1 MRTLFLLCVLLGAMS
16 RLFTLALNILTPS
29 SIVLKSELV
38 IFKSTQGTS
47 RYAVALTWGAANYNE
62 HFVVLRSTVQ
72 GGYYQQVS
80 KELILGEFIDLE
92 ADRGK
97 TYYYV
102 ISEIYNDNDEET
114 DRSNEVKVV
123 IP

>member
-1 MRTLFLLCVLLGAMS
+1 M
-16 RLFTLALNILTPS
+16 LTSS
-29 SIVLKSELV
+29 SITLKSELV
-38 IFKSTQGTS
+38 IFKSAQGTS
-47 RYAVALTWGAANYNE
+47 RYAVALKWGAANYNE

-80 KELILGEFIDLE
+80 QELVLGEFVDLE

-102 ISEIYNDNDEET
+102 VSEANNYNDEET
-114 DRSNEVKVV
+114 DRSNEAKVV